1 MFMMYVEGWV
11 ASLNM
16 EAASSIVELL
26 GPFRFQE
33 IQRSITQKMRNRI
46 LLLKIL
52 LRNHSA

>member
-1 MFMMYVEGWV
+1 MMLYVEGWV